1 VNTAADDLTDLLNR
15 PAAEGGGLDAL
26 MPLVHERLKLLAR
39 SQMGKHAPQPTL
51 SATMLVNEVYLR
63 LAQNEQQRWRDRQ
76 HFFATAATVL
86 RRIIIDHARRKHAE
100 KRGGSEQPLML
111 SALEA
116 DRRVELSESQ
126 AEDLVALDAA
136 LESLSRRDARAA
148 RVVECH
154 VFGGYTFEETAES
167 LRISPAT
174 AKRDWQFARAW
185 LKRELGD
192 GQGEASSDSS

>member
-1 VNTAADDLTDLLNR
+1 MSDPARDLTDLLNR
-15 PAAEGGGLDAL
+15 PSTEGGGLDAL

-39 SQMGKHAPQPTL
+39 NQMGRQAPQPTL

-63 LAQNEQQRWRDRQ
+63 LAASEQKQWQDRQ

-86 RRIIIDHARRKHAE
+86 RRIIIDYARQSHAD
-100 KRGGSEQPLML
+100 KRGGTERPISM
-111 SALEA
+111 SAVEA
-116 DRRVELSESQ
+116 DRQIGLSQDQ
-126 AEDLVALDAA
+126 ADRLVALDDA
-136 LESLSRRDARAA
+136 LEGLARRDERAA

-154 VFGGYTFEETAES
+154 VFGGYTFEETAQS

-185 LKRELGD
+185 LKRELGS
-192 GQGEASSDSS
+192 GHGEAGADSS

>member
-1 VNTAADDLTDLLNR
+1 MGDPARDLTDLLNR

-39 SQMGKHAPQPTL
+39 NQMGRQAPQPTL

-63 LAQNEQQRWRDRQ
+63 LAQTEQKHWQDRQ

-86 RRIIIDHARRKHAE
+86 RRIIIDYARQACAD
-100 KRGGSEQPLML
+100 KRGGEGRPLSL
-111 SALEA
+111 SAIEPDRQPQLSHDQA
-116 DRRVELSESQ
+116 DRLI
-126 AEDLVALDAA
+126 ALDAV
-136 LESLSRRDARAA
+136 LESLAVQDPRAA

-154 VFGGYTFEETAES
+154 VFGGYTFEETAQS
-167 LRISPAT
+167 LKISPAT

-185 LKRELGD
+185 LKRELGA
-192 GQGEASSDSS
+192 GQTF

>member
-1 VNTAADDLTDLLNR
+1 MGDAARDLTDLLNR

-39 SQMGKHAPQPTL
+39 NQMGRQAPQPTL

-63 LAQNEQQRWRDRQ
+63 LAGSEQKHWQDRQ

-86 RRIIIDHARRKHAE
+86 RRIIIDYARRSKAD
-100 KRGGSEQPLML
+100 KRGGEEPAMSL
-111 SALEA
+111 SDLEM
-116 DRRVELSESQ
+116 DRRVELSQ
-126 AEDLVALDAA
+126 DKAERLVALDEA
-136 LESLSRRDARAA
+136 LESLARRDARAA

-154 VFGGYTFEETAES
+154 VFGGYTFEETAET

-185 LKRELGD
+185 LKRELD
-192 GQGEASSDSS
+192 DR

>member
-1 VNTAADDLTDLLNR
+1 MSDPARDLTDLLNR
-15 PAAEGGGLDAL
+15 PAADGGGLDAL

-39 SQMGKHAPQPTL
+39 NQMGRQAPQPTL

-63 LAQNEQQRWRDRQ
+63 LAKSEQKHWQDRQ

-86 RRIIIDHARRKHAE
+86 RRIIIDYARQSHAD
-100 KRGGSEQPLML
+100 KRGGDERPVLL
-111 SALEA
+111 STMEL
-116 DRRVELSESQ
+116 DRRSELSTDQ
-126 AEDLVALDAA
+126 AERLVALDAA
-136 LESLSRRDARAA
+136 LEALDAHDPRAA

-174 AKRDWQFARAW
+174 ARRDWQFARAW
-185 LKRELGD
+185 LKRRLS
-192 GQGEASSDSS
+192 EAPED

>member
-1 VNTAADDLTDLLNR
+1 MSDPARDLTDLLNR
-15 PAAEGGGLDAL
+15 PAADGGGLDAL

-39 SQMGKHAPQPTL
+39 NQMGRQAPQPTL

-63 LAQNEQQRWRDRQ
+63 LAKSEQKHWQDRQ

-86 RRIIIDHARRKHAE
+86 RRIIIDYARQSHAD
-100 KRGGSEQPLML
+100 KRGGDERPVLL
-111 SALEA
+111 STMEL
-116 DRRVELSESQ
+116 DRRSELSTDQ
-126 AEDLVALDAA
+126 AERLVALDAA
-136 LESLSRRDARAA
+136 LEALDAHDPRAA

-185 LKRELGD
+185 LKRRLS
-192 GQGEASSDSS
+192 EAPED

>member
-1 VNTAADDLTDLLNR
+1 MADPARDLTDLLNR
-15 PAAEGGGLDAL
+15 PSSEGGGLDAL

-39 SQMGKHAPQPTL
+39 NQMSRQAPQPTL

-63 LAQNEQQRWRDRQ
+63 LAGNEQKHWQDRQ

-86 RRIIIDHARRKHAE
+86 RRIIIDYARQAHAE
-100 KRGGSEQPLML
+100 KRGGEQRPVSM
-111 SALEA
+111 SALEPDRQIEISDDQA
-116 DRRVELSESQ
+116 DRLM
-126 AEDLVALDAA
+126 ALDAA
-136 LESLSRRDARAA
+136 LESLAQHDPRAA

-154 VFGGYTFEETAES
+154 VFGGYTFEETAQS
-167 LRISPAT
+167 LKISPAT

-192 GQGEASSDSS
+192 GQGEVADEPS